1 MRRISFAFCVPLLL
15 ALTEKTYASHDD
27 DDLLIHLLNSRP
39 SGQPNTPTGTSS
51 PPSSSSSSVG
61 TAPASAPSPGQ
72 ANTPSVL
79 PPSLSS
85 ENERTVPE
93 SVAPSASSPSLS
105 SENKGTTPGS
115 TSTGQPNTPSALPP
129 SSSSENQG
137 TAPASAPTGQ
147 QANTPTSSSSS
158 PSSVGPTVDSV
169 ISFCGNGKTK
179 FAVDINTDY
188 YPGNE
193 SWELWDACGDEEILA
208 GEFQPEDRDIEY
220 HFETCVDLDARYK
233 FIVKNPVG
241 FENDGPGSPFVLK
254 FDNHIIESRD
264 IIETEADFVALVR
277 SGIVTYFGTKEN
289 CCGQEEKNLQVEI
302 NSDYYPDETSWKV
315 MNTCTNATVVGGT
328 FDDNQQY
335 YEYAIEKCLKAN
347 DTYKFVIEDSNG
359 DGIGYDYDD
368 DDYNDYYYEY
378 DYKVI
383 YDGVQVTAENAQFK
397 DDKDESPNFGSTEQ
411 CKSPKEAPKATKAPK
426 ATEASHKT
434 TEASHKTTKA
444 PKATQGLLRKR
455 KF

>member
-129 SSSSENQG
+129 SSSFENQG

-147 QANTPTSSSSS
+147 QANTPTSSSS
-158 PSSVGPTVDSV
+158 
-169 ISFCGNGKTK
+169 
-179 FAVDINTDY
+179 
-188 YPGNE
+188 
-193 SWELWDACGDEEILA
+193 
-208 GEFQPEDRDIEY
+208 
-220 HFETCVDLDARYK
+220 
-233 FIVKNPVG
+233 
-241 FENDGPGSPFVLK
+241 
-254 FDNHIIESRD
+254 
-264 IIETEADFVALVR
+264 
-277 SGIVTYFGTKEN
+277 KEN
-289 CCGQEEKNLQVEI
+289 CEISNGSYGSESGTRVLVRYFYRMHYKNVTALNDAILDLEDAITTMIFSGMFPRCSETRRTRRNEEKSIVGISSAPDDKLISNCGDTCAIVEGRLSLYLASSKRRRLSAVEDQHANDILKSTENAMNNGDLLSANDNIVSLEYLPPTDSAIIYDDEAEAAQNMGDRENKGVPVAGRGLPTYMFAFFGLALSIIVVSAAFVTKRRMKQRSAVDDEFDEEVGRTRARTPTQANNNPNDSASMSYMPRYEEPRVSQLYDDGSVSFLDMSGAVANKTI
-302 NSDYYPDETSWKV
+302 NSW
-315 MNTCTNATVVGGT
+315 NATMRP
-328 FDDNQQY
+328 
-335 YEYAIEKCLKAN
+335 L
-347 DTYKFVIEDSNG
+347 EDS
-359 DGIGYDYDD
+359 
-368 DDYNDYYYEY
+368 
-378 DYKVI
+378 
-383 YDGVQVTAENAQFK
+383 
-397 DDKDESPNFGSTEQ
+397 SLS
-411 CKSPKEAPKATKAPK
+411 
-426 ATEASHKT
+426 
-434 TEASHKTTKA
+434 
-444 PKATQGLLRKR
+444 
-455 KF
+455 